1 MLPIPPLAWALV
13 RQDTV
18 QEVDLAF
25 RTLALRDPLVCPLE
39 PQPTPSS
46 LSTDRCN
53 KSAWIRD
60 VVLLNLDQ
68 VVGVVWG
75 LLQSVLVFR

>member
-25 RTLALRDPLVCPLE
+25 RTLALRAPLGCLLE
-39 PQPTPSS
+39 PLPTLFS
-46 LSTDRCN
+46 LSMDRCN
-53 KSAWIRD
+53 K
-60 VVLLNLDQ
+60 
-68 VVGVVWG
+68 
-75 LLQSVLVFR
+75 